1 MNTLTSEADVQPIRV
16 SELQVGP
23 TNFVDLPAVLIERHG
38 TPGLEGDGLLPLHWF
53 KRVTFDGPARR
64 LSVE

>member
-1 MNTLTSEADVQPIRV
+1 MNTLTSESDVQPIQVRK
-16 SELQVGP
+16 LQVGP